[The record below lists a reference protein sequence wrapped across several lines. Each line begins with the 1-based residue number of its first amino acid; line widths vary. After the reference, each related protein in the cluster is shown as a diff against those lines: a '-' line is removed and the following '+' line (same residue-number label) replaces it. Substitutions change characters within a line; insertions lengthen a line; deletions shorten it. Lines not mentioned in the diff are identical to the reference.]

1 MTLTLSGSNGLSDVD
16 GSAATPAIRGT
27 DANTGMFFPAAD
39 TIAFAEGGAEVM
51 RIDSSGNVGIGS
63 ASMSGRLQVRQDQ
76 DGTTRSIL
84 QNRNGSGTPIV
95 ELDFIT
101 GAYDLSDN
109 RYAYIQ
115 SGGSSNQ
122 YLAFGTG
129 QGASPSERMRIDSS
143 GNVDF
148 LGSSGSTTNRLR
160 FTYNAGSGEATIGP
174 NSTGGSTFLT
184 LGTSNAGT
192 YAERARITAAGEV
205 YIAGTTDQG
214 AYNLQC
220 NGTGVWG
227 AGAYVNGSD
236 ARIKEEVSSLSSG
249 LDVVTKLNPV
259 QFRYKSDWSKD
270 TSLQPG
276 FIAQEL
282 KIALADQPYVDGVVQ
297 EGPQYMSV
305 AYQTLIPVL
314 VKAIQELKAQNDAF
328 EARLAVLEAK

>member
-1 MTLTLSGSNGLSDVD
+1 MTLILNGSNGLSDVD

-39 TIAFAEGGAEVM
+39 TIAFAEGGVEAM
-51 RIDSSGNVGIGS
+51 RLDSAGNVGIGTS
-63 ASMSGRLQVRQDQ
+63 SVFSGARLDIV
-76 DGTTRSIL
+76 
-84 QNRNGSGTPIV
+84 GSGTQR
-95 ELDFIT
+95 L
-101 GAYDLSDN
+101 
-109 RYAYIQ
+109 YIRET
-115 SGGSSNQ
+115 GSSV
-122 YLAFGTG
+122 YGKIV
-129 QGASPSERMRIDSS
+129 ASTTVVGIGSETNHPLLFNTNDVERVRIDTSGQVGIGTNNPS
-143 GNVDF
+143 GNLNVSAANPRVRITNTAGTAQDLLLGADSGIVF
-148 LGSSGSTTNRLR
+148 LGNEDNGPLYFTTNN
-160 FTYNAGSGEATIGP
+160 T
-174 NSTGGSTFLT
+174 
-184 LGTSNAGT
+184 
-192 YAERARITAAGEV
+192 ERARISAGGEV

-314 VKAIQELKAQNDAF
+314 VKAIQELKARV
-328 EARLAVLEAK
+328 EALENPTVNAIP

>member
-1 MTLTLSGSNGLSDVD
+1 MTLILSGADGLSDVD

-27 DANTGMFFPAAD
+27 DTNTGMFFPAAD
-39 TIAFAEGGAEVM
+39 TIAFAEGGVEAM
-51 RIDSSGNVGIGS
+51 RLDSAGNVGIGTS
-63 ASMSGRLQVRQDQ
+63 SVFSGARLDIV
-76 DGTTRSIL
+76 
-84 QNRNGSGTPIV
+84 GSGTQR
-95 ELDFIT
+95 L
-101 GAYDLSDN
+101 
-109 RYAYIQ
+109 YIRET
-115 SGGSSNQ
+115 GSSV
-122 YLAFGTG
+122 YGKMV
-129 QGASPSERMRIDSS
+129 ASTTVVGIGSETNHPLLFNTNDVERVRIDTS

-192 YAERARITAAGEV
+192 YAERARITAAGEM

-314 VKAIQELKAQNDAF
+314 VKAIQELKAENDALK
-328 EARLAVLEAK
+328 ARVAALEVPK